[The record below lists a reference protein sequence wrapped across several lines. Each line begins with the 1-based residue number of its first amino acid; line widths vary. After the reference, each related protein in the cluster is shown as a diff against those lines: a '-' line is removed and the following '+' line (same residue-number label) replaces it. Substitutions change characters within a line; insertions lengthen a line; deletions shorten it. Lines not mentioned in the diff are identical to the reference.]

1 LDQGVAVSRRRFLAG
16 AGGIVVLS
24 AVGGGQALAQGRRPS
39 LRGGRF
45 PEGVLSGDPGPR
57 GITLWTRVADAEGAG
72 TVELEVARDRGFRR
86 VVSRELVRTS
96 NRVAHSVKARV
107 GGLRAHEEYWYRFS
121 TRGSESPVGRFRTA
135 PPPDSREPVRFAF
148 FSCQDYG
155 FGYFNAHALMA
166 DEDIDFVVNLGD
178 YIYAEA
184 DYTAGDGIGGVR
196 TDPVGVSETLEQY
209 RAKYGVYRSDK
220 RLRRMHSRFPMI
232 SIWDDHEV
240 QNNYA
245 GRGGPRGGLP
255 AEERYSRARR
265 AAAYRAYFESMPTF
279 PVKRGTNRIY
289 RSMRFGRSVELIL
302 LDQRQYRANQPCGD
316 AQVGPVCDELN
327 QPRSFLGRQQMDFVK
342 KRLAQSDAAW
352 KVIANQVMVMP
363 TIYPGGDYI
372 GFDSWQGYPGERRE
386 LLQHIRRRRIKDVV
400 FVTGDIHTLVSGDV
414 RVDPDDRRPVA
425 TEFVGCS
432 ITSPGL
438 GEGGGGILP
447 GADPNN
453 PKTPQSIVDLLRS
466 TNPWAVDADFDHHG
480 YGLVT
485 ANQRSLSCTLRRV
498 DTIKRRSWKALP
510 VGRFSYRIARGQPS
524 LLD

>member
-1 LDQGVAVSRRRFLAG
+1 LDAGVPVSRRRFLAG

-45 PEGVLSGDPGPR
+45 AEGVLSGDPGPR
-57 GITLWTRVADAEGAG
+57 AITLWTRVADAEGAG

-96 NRVAHSVKARV
+96 NQSAHSVKARV
-107 GGLRAHEEYWYRFS
+107 DGLRPHEEYWYRFS
-121 TRGSESPVGRFRTA
+121 TRGGESPVGRFRTA

-155 FGYFNAHALMA
+155 FGYFNPHTLLAA
-166 DEDIDFVVNLGD
+166 EDIDFVVNLGD

-184 DYTAGDGIGGVR
+184 NYTTAAGTGVR
-196 TDPVGVSETLEQY
+196 TDPVGLSETFEQY
-209 RAKYGVYRSDK
+209 RAKYGVYRSDA
-220 RLRRMHSRFPMI
+220 RLRRMHSRFPMV

-245 GRGGPRGGLP
+245 GGAGPTGGLP
-255 AEERYSRARR
+255 PEERYSRARR
-265 AAAYRAYFESMPTF
+265 AAAYRAWFESMPTF
-279 PVKRGTNRIY
+279 GAKQGTNRIY
-289 RSMRFGRSVELIL
+289 RSMRFGRTVELIL
-302 LDQRQYRANQPCGD
+302 LDQRQYRADQPCGD
-316 AQVGPVCDELN
+316 AQLGPVCPELN
-327 QPRSFLGRQQMDFVK
+327 EPRRFLGRRQMDFVK
-342 KRLAQSDAAW
+342 ERLAQSDAAW
-352 KVIANQVMVMP
+352 KVIANQVTVMP
-363 TIYPGGDYI
+363 TIYPGGQYI
-372 GFDSWQGYPGERRE
+372 GFDFWQGYPGERQE

-400 FVTGDIHTLVSGDV
+400 FVTGDIHTFVAGDV
-414 RVDPDDRRPVA
+414 LVDPDDRRPVA
-425 TEFVGCS
+425 TEFVGAS

-453 PKTPQSIVDLLRS
+453 PNTPQSIVDLLRS

-485 ANQRSLSCTLRRV
+485 ANQRSLACTLRRV
-498 DTIKRRSWKALP
+498 DTIKRQSRKALP
-510 VGRFSYRIARGQPS
+510 DRRFSYRISRGQPS